1 METIGRVTDA
11 YRDGKDVVLTVA
23 RNPGVNYRRWKE
35 VMDLLEDVA
44 KQFKEDDM
52 KCFYCGKRANFE
64 GHIPDRSNG
73 AVRWKTIYL
82 CGTCMNDFVLR
93 RMHEERARA

>member
-1 METIGRVTDA
+1 METIGRVTSA
-11 YRDGKDVVLTVA
+11 YRDGKDVVLTIV
-23 RNPGVNYRRWKE
+23 RNPAVPYRRWKG

-52 KCFYCGKRANFE
+52 KCFYCGKKANYE
-64 GHIPDRSNG
+64 GHIPDRTNG
-73 AVRWKTIYL
+73 ARWKKIYL
-82 CGTCMNDFVLR
+82 CGSCMDEFVLK